1 MENQEKNANQSQE
14 QTEKKVQG
22 WKDVVITPDMPL
34 TAIVQFLNVLNQR
47 LCTIE
52 DNLNIEMQNGEKLSI
67 TEIYK
72 IQAEQAEQ
80 EKNKANKASKEENK
94 EDKEQKGE

>member
-1 MENQEKNANQSQE
+1 MENQEKNVNQVEE

-52 DNLNIEMQNGEKLSI
+52 DNLSVEMQNGEKLSI
-67 TEIYK
+67 TEIYR
-72 IQAEQAEQ
+72 IQAEREMEAQA
-80 EKNKANKASKEENK
+80 KSKESEGK
-94 EDKEQKGE
+94 

>member
-1 MENQEKNANQSQE
+1 MENQEKNVNQSEE

-52 DNLNIEMQNGEKLSI
+52 DNLSVEMQNGEKLSI
-67 TEIYK
+67 TEIYR

-80 EKNKANKASKEENK
+80 EKNKENKENK

>member
-1 MENQEKNANQSQE
+1 MENQEKNVNQSQE

-52 DNLNIEMQNGEKLSI
+52 DNLTVEMQNGEKLSI
-67 TEIYK
+67 TEIYR

-80 EKNKANKASKEENK
+80 EKNKETKENK
-94 EDKEQKGE
+94 EDKGE

>member
-1 MENQEKNANQSQE
+1 MENQEKNVNQSQE

-52 DNLNIEMQNGEKLSI
+52 DNLSVEMQNGEKLSI
-67 TEIYK
+67 TEIYR

-80 EKNKANKASKEENK
+80 EKNKEKKK
-94 EDKEQKGE
+94 KKGE

>member
-1 MENQEKNANQSQE
+1 MENQEKNVNQQE
-14 QTEKKVQG
+14 QAEKKVQG

-34 TAIVQFLNVLNQR
+34 TAIVQFLNILNQR

-67 TEIYK
+67 TEIYR
-72 IQAEQAEQ
+72 IQTEQAEQ
-80 EKNKANKASKEENK
+80 EKNKENK

>member
-1 MENQEKNANQSQE
+1 MENQEKNVNQPQE
-14 QTEKKVQG
+14 QAEKKVQG

-67 TEIYK
+67 TEIYR

-80 EKNKANKASKEENK
+80 EKNKEDKEKNKENK
-94 EDKEQKGE
+94 EEKVE

>member
-1 MENQEKNANQSQE
+1 MENQEKTINQPEE
-14 QTEKKVQG
+14 QKEKKVQG

-67 TEIYK
+67 TEIYR

-80 EKNKANKASKEENK
+80 EKNKEDKEKNK

>member
-1 MENQEKNANQSQE
+1 MENQEKNVNQSQE
-14 QTEKKVQG
+14 QKDKKVQG

-52 DNLNIEMQNGEKLSI
+52 DNLNIEMQNGEKLSN
-67 TEIYK
+67 TEIYRM
-72 IQAEQAEQ
+72 QAEQ
-80 EKNKANKASKEENK
+80 EKNKENK

>member
-1 MENQEKNANQSQE
+1 MENQEKNVNQSEE

-67 TEIYK
+67 TEIYR
-72 IQAEQAEQ
+72 IQAEQ
-80 EKNKANKASKEENK
+80 EKNKEDKEKNK

>member
-1 MENQEKNANQSQE
+1 MENQEKNINQPQE

-52 DNLNIEMQNGEKLSI
+52 DNLTVEMQSGEKLSI
-67 TEIYK
+67 TEIYR

-80 EKNKANKASKEENK
+80 EKNKETK

>member
-1 MENQEKNANQSQE
+1 MENQEKNVNQSQE

-52 DNLNIEMQNGEKLSI
+52 DNLSVEMQNGEKLSI
-67 TEIYK
+67 TEIYR

-80 EKNKANKASKEENK
+80 EKNKENKEENK
-94 EDKEQKGE
+94 EEKGE

>member
-1 MENQEKNANQSQE
+1 MENQEKNVNQPEE

-67 TEIYK
+67 TEIYR
-72 IQAEQAEQ
+72 IQSEQAEQ
-80 EKNKANKASKEENK
+80 EKNK

>member
-1 MENQEKNANQSQE
+1 MENQEKNVNQSQE

-52 DNLNIEMQNGEKLSI
+52 DNLSVEMQNGEKLSI
-67 TEIYK
+67 TEIYR

-80 EKNKANKASKEENK
+80 EKNKESK
-94 EDKEQKGE
+94 EDKEEKGE

>member
-1 MENQEKNANQSQE
+1 MENQEKNVNQPEE
-14 QTEKKVQG
+14 QKEKKVQG

-52 DNLNIEMQNGEKLSI
+52 DNLSVEMQNGEKLSI
-67 TEIYK
+67 TEIYR

-80 EKNKANKASKEENK
+80 A
-94 EDKEQKGE
+94 KGE

>member
-1 MENQEKNANQSQE
+1 MENQEKNVNQQQE

-52 DNLNIEMQNGEKLSI
+52 DNLSVEMQNGEKLSI
-67 TEIYK
+67 TEIYR

-80 EKNKANKASKEENK
+80 EKNKEDKEKNKENK
-94 EDKEQKGE
+94 EEKGE

>member
-1 MENQEKNANQSQE
+1 MENQEKNVNQPE
-14 QTEKKVQG
+14 EKTEKKVQG

-52 DNLNIEMQNGEKLSI
+52 DNLSVEMQNGEKLSI
-67 TEIYK
+67 TEIYR

-80 EKNKANKASKEENK
+80 EKNKENK

>member
-1 MENQEKNANQSQE
+1 MENQEKNVNQPQE

-52 DNLNIEMQNGEKLSI
+52 DNLTIEMQNGEKLSI
-67 TEIYK
+67 TEIYR
-72 IQAEQAEQ
+72 IQAEEE
-80 EKNKANKASKEENK
+80 EKNKENK

>member
-1 MENQEKNANQSQE
+1 MENQEKNVNQPQEQTE

-67 TEIYK
+67 TEIYR
-72 IQAEQAEQ
+72 IQSEQAEQ
-80 EKNKANKASKEENK
+80 EKNKENK

>member
-1 MENQEKNANQSQE
+1 MENQEKNINQSQE

-22 WKDVVITPDMPL
+22 WNDVVITPDMPL

-52 DNLNIEMQNGEKLSI
+52 DNLSVEMQNGEKLSI
-67 TEIYK
+67 TEIYR

-80 EKNKANKASKEENK
+80 EKNKENK

>member
-1 MENQEKNANQSQE
+1 M
-14 QTEKKVQG
+14 QG

-52 DNLNIEMQNGEKLSI
+52 DNLSVEMQNGEKLSI
-67 TEIYK
+67 TEIYR

-80 EKNKANKASKEENK
+80 EKNKESKENK
-94 EDKEQKGE
+94 EEKGE

>member
-1 MENQEKNANQSQE
+1 
-14 QTEKKVQG
+14 
-22 WKDVVITPDMPL
+22 MPL

-52 DNLNIEMQNGEKLSI
+52 DNLNIEMQNGEKISI
-67 TEIYK
+67 TEIYR

-80 EKNKANKASKEENK
+80 EKNKENK
-94 EDKEQKGE
+94 EKKKKKGE